1 MLINSNTM
9 KKIILFLFLLVCL
22 EYQTKSQDLGAIGQ
36 TLSQQSA
43 IGNKA
48 FTIQISQVV
57 RKIFEDSKG
66 NIWFGTEGGA
76 YRLKGLSLIYI
87 VGIKNAS
94 GKGVTVKDI
103 TENIDGSI
111 WIGHSDG
118 ISIIM
123 GDSIKN
129 YDESDGLIS
138 NDVWCIKADK
148 QGKVWIGTI
157 KGACVFN
164 GNEFVKIELPEGEI
178 DTTVSISST
187 KMVHSIF
194 EDKKGKL
201 WFCTNAGL
209 YTYSKKKFIN
219 VSKETGMQTNFIH
232 EVFEDKSGSL
242 WISSKAGLYYL
253 KDGIASNI
261 TQQKIEVGK
270 GIGSIA
276 QDNDGKI
283 WFVSNQHFLYS
294 YNGKDLEEFPKTE
307 DNRGPVVFQIFKDTA
322 KRLWFVGY
330 GGAYRLENGRFINI
344 TKYGPW

>member
-1 MLINSNTM
+1 M
-9 KKIILFLFLLVCL
+9 KKILLFLFLLVCL
-22 EYQTKSQDLGAIGQ
+22 AYQATSQDFGAISQ
-36 TLSQQSA
+36 TLLHQSA
-43 IGNKA
+43 FGNKSY
-48 FTIQISQVV
+48 TIQISQVV

-66 NIWFGTEGGA
+66 NIWFGTQGGA
-76 YRLKGLSLIYI
+76 FRLTGESLIHI
-87 VGIKNAS
+87 NGIKNAS
-94 GKGVTVKDI
+94 GKGVTIKDI

-118 ISIIM
+118 ISSIK
-123 GDSIKN
+123 GDSIIN

-148 QGKVWIGTI
+148 QGKIWIGTI

-164 GNEFVKIELPEGEI
+164 GNKFEKFELPEGEI

-194 EDKKGKL
+194 EEKKGKL
-201 WFCTNAGL
+201 WFSTNAGL

-219 VSKETGMQTNFIH
+219 VSKETGMHTNFIN

-242 WISSKAGLYYL
+242 WISSKAGLYHL

-261 TQQKIEVGK
+261 TQQKIELGK

-276 QDNDGKI
+276 QDKDGKI
-283 WFVSNQHFLYS
+283 WFVSNQHSLYS

-307 DNRGPVVFQIFKDTA
+307 DNKGPVVFQIFKDKA
-322 KRLWFVGY
+322 NRLWFVGY
-330 GGAYRLENGRFINI
+330 GGAYRLENGRFVNI